1 MAKLGL
7 IAGDGNL
14 PVLFAQAAT
23 AQGIDLVVI
32 TVTPEAA
39 SDELNKIVDKSHQIN
54 VGQLKEIITTL
65 QNEEVDQVVMLGKV
79 TKELLFQ
86 GLKLDQEFKNLLSQL
101 DEKNDDAIMLAIV
114 DRLAKAGIKVSDQTK
129 FIAELF
135 PQPGVLTEIKP
146 QAEVLDDMKLGFR
159 QAKEIGR
166 LDIGQTVVVKDGAVM
181 AVEAIEGTDQAI
193 LRGGQLGRGK
203 VVVAKVSKPEQ
214 DQRFD
219 IPTVG
224 LETLENLIE
233 VDAAGLII
241 EARETFIV
249 DQEEFIKR
257 AEEAGISI
265 VAMTEESAEKLEI
278 N

>member
-7 IAGDGNL
+7 IAGNGNL

-23 AQGIDLVVI
+23 AQGIDLVTI

-39 SDELNKIVDKSHQIN
+39 SDELNKIVDQSYQIS

-65 QNEEVDQVVMLGKV
+65 QDEEVEEVVMLGKV

-86 GLKLDQEFKNLLSQL
+86 GIELDQEFKMLLAQL
-101 DEKNDDAIMLAIV
+101 EEKNDDAIMLAIV
-114 DRLAKAGIKVSDQTK
+114 DRLAEAGIKVSDQTK
-129 FIAELF
+129 FIEELF
-135 PQPGVLTEIKP
+135 PQPGVLTDIEPESQI
-146 QAEVLDDMKLGFR
+146 LDDMKLGFK

-193 LRGGQLGRGK
+193 LRGGKLGQGE
-203 VVVAKVSKPEQ
+203 VVVAKVSKPKQ

-224 LETLENLIE
+224 LETLENLIK
-233 VDAAGLII
+233 VDAAGLVI
-241 EARETFIV
+241 EAGETFIV
-249 DQEEFIKR
+249 NQEEFIKR
-257 AEEAGISI
+257 AEENEIPI
-265 VAMTEESAEKLEI
+265 VAIKNIKTS
-278 N
+278 

>member
-14 PVLFAQAAT
+14 PVLFAQAAV
-23 AQGIDLVVI
+23 AQGIELVGI
-32 TVTPEAA
+32 TVTPEAI
-39 SDELNKIVDKSHQIN
+39 SDELDKAVDELYQIN
-54 VGQLKEIITTL
+54 VGQLREIITTL
-65 QNEEVDQVVMLGKV
+65 QDEEVEEVVMLGKV

-86 GLKLDQEFKNLLSQL
+86 GIELDQEFKQLLARL

-114 DRLAKAGIKVSDQTK
+114 DRLAEAGIAVSDQTK
-129 FIAELF
+129 FIADLF
-135 PQPGVLTEIKP
+135 PQPGVLTEIEP
-146 QAEVLDDMKLGFR
+146 GAEVWEDMKLGFR

-193 LRGGQLGRGK
+193 LRGGKLGQGE
-203 VVVAKVSKPEQ
+203 VVVAKVSKPKQ

-224 LETLENLIE
+224 IETLENLIK
-233 VDAAGLII
+233 VDAAGLVI
-241 EARETFIV
+241 EAGETFIV
-249 DQEEFIKR
+249 KQEEFIKR
-257 AEEAGISI
+257 AEEAKIPI
-265 VAMTEESAEKLEI
+265 VAIE
-278 N
+278 